1 MEIAISIA
9 ALIVGCIIGWLA
21 QKSRQQ
27 ALITKN
33 EMLTKQA
40 DETKDEAQRQLA
52 AVKEEAERRL
62 ESAKAEAQQNMNNAK
77 AEAQQQLDI
86 AKREASE
93 RLEATK
99 AEAQQ
104 QLEATKKEASEQL
117 ARTKAEAQQQLEA
130 TKKEASEQL
139 AKTKAEAQQQLEAT
153 KKEASEQLA
162 KTKAEAQQQLEAVK
176 KEASEQL
183 EATKKE
189 ASDLLAKTKAEAE
202 AQQQKALAEK
212 DAAWNDIMKG
222 QEQRFNETM
231 ARMSEQMKNAT
242 AAMLKDRQKEFADSS
257 NQQLGQIV
265 NPLRETIDKMKQ
277 TMADTTLKQTEMSSV
292 LKDNIERSMQQA
304 MAAKK
309 SAEELAN
316 ALKHGSKVQGDWG
329 EAVLD
334 ELLTS
339 QGLVRG
345 IHYDTQAV
353 IRDAQGNTVHT
364 DDGATLR
371 PDVILHLDQRRE
383 VIIDS
388 KVSLT
393 AFLDYANADNEADRQ
408 RFLKTHIDSLQK
420 HVKELST
427 KDYSAYVQPPKVRM
441 DYVIM
446 FVPHT
451 GALWTALNAQPD
463 LWRKAMEQNVFIAD
477 EQTLFAALRIISLT
491 WTQIRQAENHE
502 QVYRLA
508 NEMLDRVGQF
518 MKKYTAIG
526 KALKTATTAYDDAE
540 RKLQPSGQSILQT
553 CAKLQKLGAKQ
564 SDKNPL
570 PQLIDIDEV
579 AALVQP
585 ADDQDD
591 N

>member
-104 QLEATKKEASEQL
+104 QLEG
-117 ARTKAEAQQQLEA
+117 

-139 AKTKAEAQQQLEAT
+139 AKTKAEAQQQLET
-153 KKEASEQLA
+153 L
-162 KTKAEAQQQLEAVK
+162 K

-242 AAMLKDRQKEFADSS
+242 ADMLKDRQKEFADSS

-579 AALVQP
+579 AALAPP
-585 ADDQDD
+585 AEDQDD